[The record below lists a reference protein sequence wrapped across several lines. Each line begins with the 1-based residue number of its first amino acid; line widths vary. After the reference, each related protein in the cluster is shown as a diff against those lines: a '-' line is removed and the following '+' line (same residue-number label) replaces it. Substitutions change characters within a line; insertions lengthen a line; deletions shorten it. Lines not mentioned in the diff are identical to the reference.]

1 MYLAG
6 ILGLCA
12 LLFAP
17 SAGGVS
23 GSVSSL
29 ARQDAQTPSGS
40 AAQPTSQ
47 QAQPEA
53 GTKPPQAPPTPAP
66 AKTSSHPP
74 ASSQNPATPKKLPP
88 KKKKPSTTAA
98 DAKKTV
104 VRHGSTGEPG
114 TQLAPEMTEEQAAH
128 QRESTKQLLSS
139 TDANL
144 QKLSGQQ
151 LNKDQ
156 QDTVVQIRKFME
168 QAKAADAAGDLER
181 ASKLAVKAHLLS
193 DALAKP

>member
-29 ARQDAQTPSGS
+29 ARLDAQSPSGS

-47 QAQPEA
+47 QAQPET
-53 GTKPPQAPPTPAP
+53 GTKPAQASP
-66 AKTSSHPP
+66 S
-74 ASSQNPATPKKLPP
+74 PATPKKLPP
-88 KKKKPSTTAA
+88 KKKKTSTTAS
-98 DAKKTV
+98 DPKKTV